1 MKKVSV
7 AKKENLDI
15 TIIIE
20 KVKSQ
25 VARRQK
31 EKVYYSNVERKAR
44 I

>member
-1 MKKVSV
+1 MEKVSV
-7 AKKENLDI
+7 TKKENLDI

-25 VARRQK
+25 VAHRQK
-31 EKVYYSNVERKAR
+31 GKIYYSNVERKAR